1 MRDLPASVHIR
12 EVGPREGIQIER
24 QPIETA
30 AKARIVD
37 ALAETGLQ
45 EIEFISFV
53 NPERVPSMADA
64 EQVAATIRPKPGV
77 KYEGIWL
84 NLQGLD
90 RALALRDKPLHLR
103 PTCGIPASSTF
114 AQKNTNRSTEQ
125 AIDELPKWA
134 ARYKELGFEDVEL
147 LISAA
152 FGCNYEG
159 DVPPARVFSLVET
172 GIQKAAEA
180 GVPVR
185 EIELLDTMGWGN
197 PLRIKQ
203 VVGGIQDR
211 WPDTPISLHL
221 HDTRGTGLANFM
233 AALEMGVASFDAA
246 VGGWGGCPFA
256 EHKGAAG
263 NISTEDTVFLCQELG
278 VSTGIDLNALIEVA
292 RLVESTIGR
301 GLPGKVKTGGNL
313 ANYRARAA
321 VAA

>member
-1 MRDLPASVHIR
+1 MSDLPAAVHIR
-12 EVGPREGIQIER
+12 EVGPREGIQLER

-30 AKARIVD
+30 AKVRIVE
-37 ALAETGLQ
+37 ALAETGLD
-45 EIEFISFV
+45 EIEFVSFV

-64 EQVAATIRPKPGV
+64 EAVITGLTAKPGV

-90 RALALRDKPLHLR
+90 RALAFRDKLHLR

-114 AQKNTNRSTEQ
+114 AQKNTNRTIEQ
-125 AIDELPKWA
+125 AIEDLPKWA
-134 ARYKELGFEDVEL
+134 SRYKELGFDSVEL

-159 DVPPARVFSLVET
+159 DVAPSRVLDLVAT
-172 GIQKAAEA
+172 GIEQAESV
-180 GVPVR
+180 GMPVA

-203 VVGGIQDR
+203 VVGGIRER
-211 WPDTPISLHL
+211 WASTPVSLHL
-221 HDTRGTGLANFM
+221 HDTRGTGIANFM

-256 EHKGAAG
+256 EHRGAAG
-263 NISTEDTVFLCQELG
+263 NIATEDTVFLCQEMGIATG
-278 VSTGIDLNALIEVA
+278 VDLNKLIDVA
-292 RLVESTIGR
+292 RLVEETLGR
-301 GLPGKVKTGGNL
+301 SLPGKVKTGGNL

-321 VAA
+321 A

>member
-1 MRDLPASVHIR
+1 MPGAVQIR
-12 EVGPREGIQIER
+12 EVGPREGIQLER
-24 QPIETA
+24 QPIETG
-30 AKARIVD
+30 AKARIVE
-37 ALAETGLQ
+37 ALAETGLK

-64 EQVAATIRPKPGV
+64 EQVAATIKPKAGV

-84 NLQGLD
+84 NLQGLE

-125 AIDELPKWA
+125 AIEELPKWA
-134 ARYKELGFEDVEL
+134 ARYKELGFGDVEL

-159 DVPPARVFSLVET
+159 DVPASRVFSLTET
-172 GIQKAAEA
+172 GIQKAAQA
-180 GVPVR
+180 GMPVR

-197 PLRIKQ
+197 PVRVKQ
-203 VVGGIQDR
+203 VIGGLRDR

-221 HDTRGTGLANFM
+221 HDTRGTGIANFV

-278 VSTGIDLNALIEVA
+278 VETGVDLDGLIEVA
-292 RLVESTIGR
+292 RLVESVIGR
-301 GLPGKVKTGGNL
+301 ALPGKVKSGGNL
-313 ANYRARAA
+313 ARYRAR